1 MKPMTRSYKPED
13 AMLREH
19 KESTFEKQQAK
30 RQQKKAP
37 TELNVNSDSDII
49 NKRINQRLRRKE
61 ALSKA
66 LNKLHDT
73 DIVG

>member
-1 MKPMTRSYKPED
+1 MKHMTHTYNAED
-13 AMLREH
+13 AMLRTH
-19 KESTFEKQQAK
+19 KESTFEKQQTK

-49 NKRINQRLRRKE
+49 NKRINQRLKRKE

-66 LNKLHDT
+66 LNKLHDV

>member
-1 MKPMTRSYKPED
+1 MKHMTHTYKAED
-13 AMLREH
+13 AMLRKH
-19 KESTFEKQQAK
+19 KESTFEKQQTK

-49 NKRINQRLRRKE
+49 NKRINQRLKRKE
-61 ALSKA
+61 ALSKL
-66 LNKLHDT
+66 LNKLHDA